1 VLELVEF
8 NELDDITRCL
18 LSLAVSEDFIVA
30 IQLPHVSKISIAN
43 ANYDDTQRILGTFH
57 D

>member
-1 VLELVEF
+1 MLELVEF

-43 ANYDDTQRILGTFH
+43 ADYDDTQRILGTFH